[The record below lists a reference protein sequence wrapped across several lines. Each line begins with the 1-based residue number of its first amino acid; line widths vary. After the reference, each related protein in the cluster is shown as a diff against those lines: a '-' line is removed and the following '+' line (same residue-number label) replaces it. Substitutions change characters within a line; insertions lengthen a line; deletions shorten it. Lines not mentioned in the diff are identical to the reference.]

1 MKKSSLLVGA
11 LAVVICGLGYFA
23 LKDNGSGTRLAL
35 EEESDVKPVE
45 KKEATDSKAVT
56 NVTAGAGTERSQKS
70 ASAISEIHR
79 IAAEFRSDE
88 ITKWSQQLKRAGSK
102 EEAAVLVREGLRGFK
117 SLDSSSKALFRMS
130 FCGALMNREEPE
142 AIKFIENTAKM
153 NANNPNVIANL
164 LKSLNQEG
172 ALARY
177 PELTRTAV
185 QWFSANKDIRYEVGV
200 REFKS
205 DDPKVMKAIEGSKF
219 VTFEVDQIQTQ
230 LARINA
236 I

>member
-1 MKKSSLLVGA
+1 
-11 LAVVICGLGYFA
+11 
-23 LKDNGSGTRLAL
+23 
-35 EEESDVKPVE
+35 
-45 KKEATDSKAVT
+45 
-56 NVTAGAGTERSQKS
+56 
-70 ASAISEIHR
+70 
-79 IAAEFRSDE
+79 
-88 ITKWSQQLKRAGSK
+88 
-102 EEAAVLVREGLRGFK
+102 
-117 SLDSSSKALFRMS
+117 MS

-142 AIKFIENTAKM
+142 AIKFIENTARM

-164 LKSLNQEG
+164 LKSVNQEG

-185 QWFSANKDIRYEVGV
+185 QWFSANKNIRYDAGL
-200 REFKS
+200 RDFKS
-205 DDPKVMKAIEGSKF
+205 DDPNVMKAIEGSKF